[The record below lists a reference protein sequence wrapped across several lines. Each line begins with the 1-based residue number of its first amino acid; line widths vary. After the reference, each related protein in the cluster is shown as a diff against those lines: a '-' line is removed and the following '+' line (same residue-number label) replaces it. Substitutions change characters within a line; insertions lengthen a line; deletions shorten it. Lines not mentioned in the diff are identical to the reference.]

1 MKFLDAKL
9 RAIEA
14 HSTMLDLAYVFLKT
28 IDGLYTMFW
37 IVTFWILGLLA
48 IFMPSLNIQKFA
60 SISLLFTVPIILTG
74 YFIWHRLGSSMMKKA
89 DLAVSIFSTSIWAVV
104 PFYKFL
110 IG

>member
-60 SISLLFTVPIILTG
+60 SVSLLLTVPIVMTL
-74 YFIWHRLGSSMMKKA
+74 YLFWYRLGNSMSKKV
-89 DLAVSIFSTSIWAVV
+89 DLAISIFGISIWAVV

-110 IG
+110 VG